1 MKDWHGRWDVAE
13 DYYFTDIRPR
23 ESFDLIIVNN

>member
-1 MKDWHGRWDVAE
+1 VAE